1 MAPRF
6 SGALQ
11 PLFPLLFQPLRRT
24 LAILFGPLL
33 LRAGR
38 VRVEGPSKHRC
49 SAEAPYQRRVR
60 AHSFLSIGVIRAIRG
75 CRCRMPQASFRCL
88 PGSFDFSI
96 PPTDS
101 RLSRAGVTL
110 IAPCNPRSFIHAHEF
125 SRLSTKWKSSR
136 EICPVPQVRPSFGL
150 TWARNREHACLR
162 QIADGWR
169 TPQRCTPRPPLIN
182 PFAER
187 LPTFFGPRPLRAG
200 RARVEGTADG
210 CRGPDGGSYLPD
222 VGTSGPYLPDVGKCG
237 ALRLEP
243 CGTGCVPRCRVPR

>member
-110 IAPCNPRSFIHAHEF
+110 IAPSNPRSFHSCGE
-125 SRLSTKWKSSR
+125 
-136 EICPVPQVRPSFGL
+136 
-150 TWARNREHACLR
+150 
-162 QIADGWR
+162 R
-169 TPQRCTPRPPLIN
+169 TIGRPPSMPTSSLGF
-182 PFAER
+182 PPSGSHPGKSVLCPRFA
-187 LPTFFGPRPLRAG
+187 LPLG
-200 RARVEGTADG
+200 
-210 CRGPDGGSYLPD
+210 
-222 VGTSGPYLPDVGKCG
+222 
-237 ALRLEP
+237 
-243 CGTGCVPRCRVPR
+243 